1 MSCSE
6 GYLPSF
12 TPVIYSLSVYKS
24 IQGKHT
30 VVYVS
35 GDKFQYPALGIT
47 YVSFGSYK
55 NLPIVFYSTT
65 YISFVV
71 PIDAPPGNYSVTV
84 VNVYNGQFSPQIN
97 SVNSGV
103 INISNAKNY
112 SII

>member
-12 TPVIYSLSVYKS
+12 TPVIYNLSVYKS

-35 GDKFQYPALGIT
+35 GDNFQSPVTGIT
-47 YVSFGSYK
+47 YVNFGSYK
-55 NLPIVFYSTT
+55 NLPIVFYSTV

-71 PIDAPPGNYSVTV
+71 PIDALADNYSVTV
-84 VNVYNGQFSPQIN
+84 VNVYNGQFSPQITCM
-97 SVNSGV
+97 NSGV
-103 INISNAKNY
+103 INVSNAKNY